1 MGARIRRG
9 TQDKLTEFITILA
22 EGTRDIQ
29 AYDVMSGKK
38 ARLDDLNF
46 LFEGRV

>member
-1 MGARIRRG
+1 MAARIRRG
-9 TQDKLTEFITILA
+9 TQDKLTEFICILA

-38 ARLDDLNF
+38 ARLEDLNF